1 MQQNQN
7 WQHAHKK
14 VKTIF
19 YQGLY
24 NSQTQASKYILPG
37 FTATTGEYVQCSKG
51 LNLIHDL
58 YIGQEINEITPMRSW
73 YECLNPVRLYNFVCS
88 RLANWYYGIT
98 VCHKKNDNNTDE
110 NTHDSLICHSI
121 DYLAINFGQE
131 DDIYN
136 HYKKY
141 IKFANDFP
149 DHDYILWGVS
159 KGGATTINAVA
170 TNKYDTNR
178 LKMIVLEGCY
188 DSIENVF
195 ASWQSL
201 FGALMLYFLPYLPFR
216 YKSDPQ
222 WDPINR
228 VSELPDIPILIIT
241 SKADTL
247 VPAYLTHRLADKLVE
262 SGHHYVH
269 VLELESS
276 AHPMYMFHYD
286 KDRKAYYEFIHRLY
300 KQYSLPYLP
309 I

>member
-1 MQQNQN
+1 MQWQNS
-7 WQHAHKK
+7 HKK
-14 VKTIF
+14 IKTIF

-24 NSQTQASKYILPG
+24 NSQVQASKYILPG

-58 YIGQEINEITPMRSW
+58 YIGQEIDEIYPMKSW
-73 YECLNPVRLYNFVCS
+73 YECLNPVRLYNYVCS

-98 VCHKKNDNNTDE
+98 VRRKSDDTRETKQNEGT
-110 NTHDSLICHSI
+110 LICHSI

-131 DDIYN
+131 GDVYN

-141 IKFANDFP
+141 IKFVNEFSN
-149 DHDYILWGVS
+149 HDYILWGVS
-159 KGGATTINAVA
+159 KGAATTINAVA
-170 TNKYDTNR
+170 SNKYDTTR

-188 DSIENVF
+188 DNIENVF

-201 FGALMLYFLPYLPFR
+201 FGAFMLWALPYLPFK
-216 YKSDPQ
+216 YKTDPQ

-228 VSELPDIPILIIT
+228 ISELPDIPILIIT

-247 VPAYLTHRLADKLVE
+247 VPAYLTHRLVDKLRK
-262 SGHHYVH
+262 SGHHQVH

-276 AHPMYMFHYD
+276 SHPMYMFHCD
-286 KDRKAYYEFIHRLY
+286 KDRKAYYEFVHKLY
-300 KQYSLPYLP
+300 RQYSLPYLSD
-309 I
+309 